1 MKRVKNRQRSR
12 VLAFGLLGLI
22 AALLLVL
29 RVNRS
34 DGVRASADAGVR
46 LPILMY
52 HSILKDPASTGMY
65 VITPTALEEDLRYLR
80 DNGYQTVV
88 VADLLAYVDNG
99 TPLPEKPVM
108 LTLDDGYLNNL
119 TYLLPLLERY
129 EMCAVISV
137 IGRYT
142 ALYSDTPDPNPAY
155 AHLTWDDIRTLSGSG
170 RVEIQNH
177 SYDMHRQAA
186 RRGAGRKSGESM
198 AAYTQALTEDVCT
211 LQTLL
216 QTRCGVTPTAF
227 VYPYGQVS
235 RGADGILAGLGF
247 RCTMTCEERINQIT
261 RSAESL
267 LGLGRFNRAGTEST
281 AAFMRKIEAPMR

>member
-1 MKRVKNRQRSR
+1 M
-12 VLAFGLLGLI
+12 LAVGLLGLV
-22 AALLLVL
+22 AAALLVL
-29 RVNRS
+29 RAVNRS
-34 DGVRASADAGVR
+34 DGVCASADAGVR

-88 VADLLAYVDNG
+88 VADLLAYVDEG

-119 TYLLPLLERY
+119 TYLLPLLERF
-129 EMCAVISV
+129 EMRAVISV

-142 ALYSDTPDPNPAY
+142 ALYSDTSDPNPAY
-155 AHLTWDDIRTLSGSG
+155 AHLTWDDIRTLSESG

-198 AAYTQALTEDVCT
+198 AAYAQALTEDVCT

-216 QTRCGVTPTAF
+216 QTKCGISPTAF

-235 RGADGILAGLGF
+235 RGADEILAGLGF
-247 RCTMTCEERINQIT
+247 RCTMTCEERVNQIT

-267 LGLGRFNRAGTEST
+267 FGLGRFNRSGTEST
-281 AAFMRKIEAPMR
+281 AALMRKIEGSVR